1 VTRRST
7 AYWWYSK
14 VAKQIE
20 VSTMSYKQLIEGQRY
35 QIEAYLREGLSY
47 RKIGERLNVS
57 HSTVSREVRRNRLRG
72 SHYLPEVAHSKALKR
87 RLQAAKYRLCE
98 TTVTFVEYGLSH
110 KWSPE
115 QIAGVGKLIG
125 YAVSHEWIYGYVQ
138 RDKLRGGKL
147 FKHLRHSRRK
157 YRKGSSTK
165 RVIIP
170 NRVGIEH
177 RPAAVDKKRRFGDWE
192 VDTVLGK
199 NGTGAIVSL
208 VERKSR
214 LYLIRKVSAK
224 SAHEVRQAMIRMLWR
239 YRRHV
244 HTITADN
251 GLEFCEHEHV
261 AKVLKTNIY
270 FANPYSSWERGLNE
284 NFNGLLRQYIKKGTD
299 LRTVSDAQLKQ
310 IERAIN
316 LRPRKCLGFKQPAVV
331 FEEMRRAA

>member
-1 VTRRST
+1 MT
-7 AYWWYSK
+7 
-14 VAKQIE
+14 VAFVE
-20 VSTMSYKQLIEGQRY
+20 F
-35 QIEAYLREGLSY
+35 GLS
-47 RKIGERLNVS
+47 L
-57 HSTVSREVRRNRLRG
+57 
-72 SHYLPEVAHSKALKR
+72 
-87 RLQAAKYRLCE
+87 
-98 TTVTFVEYGLSH
+98 

-115 QIAGVGKLIG
+115 QIAGVGKLAG
-125 YAVSHEWIYGYVQ
+125 YSVSHEWIYAHVQ
-138 RDKLRGGKL
+138 HDKLRCGKL
-147 FKHLRHSRRK
+147 FKQLRRGRRK
-157 YRKGSSTK
+157 YRKGSRAK

-177 RPAAVDKKRRFGDWE
+177 RPAVVDKKRRFGDWE

-208 VERKSR
+208 VERKSK

-224 SAHEVRQAMIRMLWR
+224 SADEVRRAMIKMLWR

-251 GLEFCEHEHV
+251 GLEFCEHEYV
-261 AKVLKTNIY
+261 ARSLKTDIY

-299 LRTVSDAQLKQ
+299 LRTVTDAQIKQ

-331 FEEMRRAA
+331 FEEMREAA